1 MYISKPINLE
11 KHELNHFEDN
21 RNTIL
26 ELFWSLT
33 SEHEM
38 ARETEIQSFYLQWMM
53 SLFVGVSL
61 C

>member
-1 MYISKPINLE
+1 MHLMLINDKQDSLRDIKNFLTRGYLE

-26 ELFWSLT
+26 DLLWSLT

-38 ARETEIQSFYLQWMM
+38 ARETH
-53 SLFVGVSL
+53 
-61 C
+61 